1 MKYFFILGTNQ
12 ALSLAELDSVI
23 GGIDKGQIY
32 NKTVFI
38 IDTEKKIDAKKLISR
53 LGGTIKIGIIEK
65 EDIAMYSSDMM
76 GAIKNMLAPSE
87 GKYKFGISNYA
98 KFASP
103 SKDKQVAMTI
113 KKYLKDK
120 GQSCRWV
127 VAKEKVLSSVV
138 VEQNLMK
145 GRGIEVVIVGD
156 YKKCFLGKTLAVQ
169 PFKDLATRDY
179 GRPSRD
185 DHSGMLPPKL
195 AQIMIN
201 LSGAKQDDF
210 LLDPFCGSGTIISE
224 AMVMGY
230 KNIIASDL
238 SDKAI
243 ADTKNNTAW
252 IARKFDIKTKPEI
265 FQSDVRKLIGT
276 IKNKS
281 IDAIVM
287 EPYLGPQRGKID
299 QVKLQLELN
308 KLYTEAISIFD
319 KILSKNGKIVMIWPI
334 RNLGDHVKNS
344 KHSTG
349 HSKNIVLSP
358 SLGGFKMVKLLDD
371 EQRQAL
377 KNSFSKRG
385 NIIYGRE
392 GQKVWREIVILERN

>member
-1 MKYFFILGTNQ
+1 
-12 ALSLAELDSVI
+12 
-23 GGIDKGQIY
+23 
-32 NKTVFI
+32 
-38 IDTEKKIDAKKLISR
+38 
-53 LGGTIKIGIIEK
+53 
-65 EDIAMYSSDMM
+65 
-76 GAIKNMLAPSE
+76 
-87 GKYKFGISNYA
+87 
-98 KFASP
+98 
-103 SKDKQVAMTI
+103 
-113 KKYLKDK
+113 
-120 GQSCRWV
+120 
-127 VAKEKVLSSVV
+127 
-138 VEQNLMK
+138 MK
-145 GRGIEVVIVGD
+145 GRGIEIMIAGD
-156 YKKCFLGKTLAVQ
+156 YKKCFVGRTLAVQ

-201 LSGAKQDDF
+201 LAGTKKDGF

-252 IARKFDIKTKPEI
+252 IARKFDVKTKPEI
-265 FQSDVRKLIGT
+265 FQSDVRKLAGA
-276 IKNKS
+276 IKGKS

-299 QVKLQLELN
+299 QVKLQKELN
-308 KLYTEAISIFD
+308 KLYTDAIGIFD
-319 KILSKNGKIVMIWPI
+319 KILSKKGKIVMVWPI
-334 RNLGDHVKNS
+334 RNPGD
-344 KHSTG
+344 
-349 HSKNIVLSP
+349 KNIVLSP
-358 SLGGFKMVKLLDD
+358 SLGGFKMVKSLGE
-371 EQRQAL
+371 EQRQDL

-392 GQKVWREIVILERN
+392 GQKVWREIVVLERS